1 MRLRSVRSLVTAAAA
16 AAAVLLLTGLVLR
29 LDAARP
35 APEPPYRG
43 PPAAP
48 GTPAAEPAGTRR
60 IALNTEP
67 ADYPRLRALGYDLVD
82 VTPNAE
88 LVDGIPP
95 GMEAML
101 WVGNF
106 QCGDFALGFAEFTD
120 AVDRFGRDPR
130 VFGWYL
136 SDEPNA
142 DECPEVAGEI
152 RRRAEYIERNAP
164 GQVSYVSL
172 TDFPMEPLTPE
183 RVGVDL
189 VGLDPY
195 PCKGSAE
202 PLDRCDIG
210 AIDRMVRMAD
220 EAGIPRARVAPV
232 LQTFGQSCSSGDKQY
247 WLPTRAQFREILA
260 RWDRLAPRPPL
271 EISYSW
277 GHQDEWAC
285 PTLADATGGEHPDLQ
300 SLMKARN
307 SG

>member
-1 MRLRSVRSLVTAAAA
+1 MRFRSVRYLITAV
-16 AAAVLLLTGLVLR
+16 AAVAAVMLCTGLVLQLR
-29 LDAARP
+29 AAP
-35 APEPPYRG
+35 SAPEPPYRG
-43 PPAAP
+43 PPASP
-48 GTPAAEPAGTRR
+48 GTPAAEAPGTRR

-82 VTPNAE
+82 VGADAE
-88 LVDGIPP
+88 LVDGVPP

-101 WVGNF
+101 WVGNYH
-106 QCGDFALGFAEFTD
+106 CEDFVLGFEEFKD

-142 DECPEVAGEI
+142 GDCPEIAGEI

-164 GQVSYVSL
+164 GQVSFVSL
-172 TDFPMEPLTPE
+172 TDFPMEPLTPD

-189 VGLDPY
+189 FGLDPY

-202 PLDRCDIG
+202 VLEHCDIG

-220 EAGIPRARVAPV
+220 AAGIPRERIAPV
-232 LQTFGQSCSSGDKQY
+232 LQTFGQRCSSGDKQY
-247 WLPTRAQFREILA
+247 WLPTRAQFQEILA
-260 RWDRLAPRPPL
+260 RWDRLVPRPPL

-300 SLMKARN
+300 SIMKARN

>member
-1 MRLRSVRSLVTAAAA
+1 MRFRSVRYLTTAV
-16 AAAVLLLTGLVLR
+16 AAVAAVILLTGLALR
-29 LDAARP
+29 LHTEPP

-48 GTPAAEPAGTRR
+48 GTPAAEATGTRR

-82 VTPNAE
+82 VAPDAE
-88 LVDGIPP
+88 QVDGVPP

-101 WVGNF
+101 WVGNYH
-106 QCGDFALGFAEFTD
+106 CDDFVLGFQEFKD

-142 DECPEVAGEI
+142 GDCPGVAGEI

-164 GQVSYVSL
+164 GQVSFVSL
-172 TDFPMEPLTPE
+172 TDFPMEPLTPG

-189 VGLDPY
+189 FGLDPY
-195 PCKGSAE
+195 PCKGSADVLE
-202 PLDRCDIG
+202 RCDIG

-220 EAGIPRARVAPV
+220 DAGIPRDRIAPV
-232 LQTFGQSCSSGDKQY
+232 LQTFGQSCSDGDKQY
-247 WLPTRAQFREILA
+247 WLPTRAQFLGILA

-285 PTLADATGGEHPDLQ
+285 PTLADAAGGEHPDLQ
-300 SLMKARN
+300 SIMKARN